1 MTELSRFP
9 PPWRIVDLE
18 GAYRVEDA
26 NGLFIAQVRFIDDPE
41 QRGLTGRLSKD
52 EAWQVALQVAN
63 TPTMQFVVMELE
75 KERAK
80 TRAAAARKK

>member
-41 QRGLTGRLSKD
+41 QRGLIPAGAD
-52 EAWQVALQVAN
+52 
-63 TPTMQFVVMELE
+63 
-75 KERAK
+75 
-80 TRAAAARKK
+80 